1 MHSARS
7 FLKQS
12 NMKITFIHGKL
23 AAFVLAAFTL
33 ATQSC
38 KKEETDNDTGV
49 ARTENQVESYFSDM
63 NDVSDHVARRGDL
76 SGFKIAEDAS
86 SPLSNCATITIDTII
101 NGGQLDSIAYTI
113 DFGSGCA
120 GNDGKVRAGKII
132 ATANGPYFQEGTII
146 TITPVN
152 YSVNGNVLSGFRRL
166 TNTTSAGSL
175 PTFAVEVNG
184 TVVLADNSGTITWTA
199 NRVRTWLEGFNTPL
213 IFIDD
218 VISTTGNSNGTRAS
232 GNTWTSV
239 INTPLVYK
247 RSCRQIVS
255 GTMTITPSD
264 KPARNIDF
272 GSGNCDNTA
281 TVSINGNTFT
291 IMTN

>member
-1 MHSARS
+1 MKST
-7 FLKQS
+7 FNQS
-12 NMKITFIHGKL
+12 KL
-23 AAFVLAAFTL
+23 VAIALVSFTL

-38 KKEETDNDTGV
+38 RKEDVDNDTAV

-63 NDVSDHVARRGDL
+63 NDVSDQVARRGDL
-76 SGFKIAEDAS
+76 SGFKIADDAS
-86 SPLSNCATITIDTII
+86 SPLSSCATITIDTII

-113 DFGSGCA
+113 DFGSGCT

-146 TITPVN
+146 NITPVN
-152 YSVNGNVLSGFRRL
+152 YSVNGNILSGFRRL
-166 TNTTSAGSL
+166 TNTTSSGGL
-175 PTFAVEVNG
+175 PTFTVEVNG
-184 TVVLADNSGTITWTA
+184 TVTLADNAGTITWTA

-213 IFIDD
+213 VFIDD

-232 GNTWTSV
+232 GATWTSL

-255 GTMTITPSD
+255 GTMTLTPSD
-264 KPARNIDF
+264 KPVRNIDF

-281 TVSINGNTFT
+281 TVTINGNTFT
-291 IMTN
+291 IITN